1 VVGRV
6 GHADLRSGLTGGG
19 VPHLGD
25 GLAAGERPSQRPA
38 VDGRGVGVANGGVSL
53 DATGPLVADS
63 GRSPHK
69 SQCPEA
75 AWSRSSWWIDGAV
88 ARHVP
93 CVDSECRGG
102 RYRLRPPIR
111 HRATTAAGSGGA
123 PTTNHQSPDMAAVD
137 PMCWQA
143 WQVAANAV
151 SNWNGFYREGE
162 AGNHQLAIP
171 DGQLCSAS
179 RTQAAAAHRWPR
191 SATGRRPSAATGSR

>member
-1 VVGRV
+1 VPAAVESDGPGHCLDGGVVGRV

-25 GLAAGERPSQRPA
+25 GLAARERPSQRPA

-93 CVDSECRGG
+93 CVDSECSGG
-102 RYRLRPPIR
+102 RYRLRPR
-111 HRATTAAGSGGA
+111 VGHRCAIA
-123 PTTNHQSPDMAAVD
+123 QLRLLAAVGHQ
-137 PMCWQA
+137 PPI
-143 WQVAANAV
+143 
-151 SNWNGFYREGE
+151 
-162 AGNHQLAIP
+162 AGHGGRGSDVLA
-171 DGQLCSAS
+171 GLAS
-179 RTQAAAAHRWPR
+179 RRERRVELERILP
-191 SATGRRPSAATGSR
+191 GR